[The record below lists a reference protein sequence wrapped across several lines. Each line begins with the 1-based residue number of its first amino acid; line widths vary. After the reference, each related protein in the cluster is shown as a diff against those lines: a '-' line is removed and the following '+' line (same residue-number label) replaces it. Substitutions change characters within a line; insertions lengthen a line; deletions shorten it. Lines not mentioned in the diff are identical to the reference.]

1 MSVSRFVCAS
11 PGGSEGFEIERSSI
25 PAPQVDPSAM
35 VSQIAVTVHSIVVCL
50 GHPKIFDFS
59 N

>member
-25 PAPQVDPSAM
+25 PAPQVDPSTMVSQSAM
-35 VSQIAVTVHSIVVCL
+35 VSQIAVTVLDCT
-50 GHPKIFDFS
+50 P
-59 N
+59 